1 MAENRSLEVLTQA
14 GTELK
19 IKGET
24 LEVCPFTVGALPKV
38 TQALGAL
45 TQAVLTLLAP
55 NNGIVFERGKD
66 IEISAEGWQLI
77 QDTIAN
83 NIDSVA
89 TIMSVYT
96 RKPKEWFLDEETGID
111 IEEAVLLVI
120 AIVERHYDF
129 FTMRLSPMLEKIKE
143 KTVAKK

>member
-1 MAENRSLEVLTQA
+1 MAENKSLEVLTQA

-24 LEVCPFTVGALPKV
+24 LEIRPFTVGALPKV

-55 NNGIVFERGKD
+55 DNGIVFERGKD

-83 NIDSVA
+83 NIDSIA
-89 TIMSVYT
+89 TIMSAYT
-96 RKPKEWFLDEETGID
+96 RKPKDWFLDVETGID
-111 IEEAVLLVI
+111 IEEAALLVI
-120 AIVERHYDF
+120 AIMERHFDF